1 MRPLPAIPIAQLGDA
16 KAATPGG
23 KLEIL
28 ALRDRARTAWGG
40 GFSLQRFHSALLA
53 LGAPPLG
60 LMAAALDA
68 PDGR

>member
-28 ALRDRARTAWGG
+28 APARPG
-40 GFSLQRFHSALLA
+40 
-53 LGAPPLG
+53 P
-60 LMAAALDA
+60 
-68 PDGR
+68 GRLETR